1 MVIRSSRA
9 IVKSASGRR
18 DFIPFT
24 ATVTEGGILKRL
36 FPRFLTNDSPDS
48 SLGAFLLRFSSPRP
62 SSPRLLSPSPSRFSI
77 SSFLLAPFVA
87 RIQGYLIPRRCK
99 QAGTSFFRKD
109 TRRYRSES
117 SGRRDR
123 LITFRGDDPRR
134 PRSSIIPPRGEQP
147 ISRDE

>member
-24 ATVTEGGILKRL
+24 ATVTEGGILKRV

-62 SSPRLLSPSPSRFSI
+62 PPRPLTLSVALFDFFFSPCSFRRAHPRLSDS
-77 SSFLLAPFVA
+77 ATV
-87 RIQGYLIPRRCK
+87 
-99 QAGTSFFRKD
+99 
-109 TRRYRSES
+109 
-117 SGRRDR
+117 
-123 LITFRGDDPRR
+123 
-134 PRSSIIPPRGEQP
+134 
-147 ISRDE
+147 